1 MQHCFGDY
9 GFFLVQDNTIKTK
22 KLGTCIKNF
31 FEPLPFLFLLNII
44 SEIALPIS
52 LSFRL
57 LATCQGALLLCWHF
71 TTLLPCRYLL
81 SEMSILV
88 FSPELESLF
97 LLCSRWPYQYSIV
110 MGLRFE
116 GHSFLVKGGG
126 EKREFFWYTFFV
138 YWEIFWIAYADLS
151 CRPDDPQVKVFLQN
165 IPLKGW
171 WKCLFK

>member
-1 MQHCFGDY
+1 MFDN
-9 GFFLVQDNTIKTK
+9 FAPELV
-22 KLGTCIKNF
+22 
-31 FEPLPFLFLLNII
+31 
-44 SEIALPIS
+44 
-52 LSFRL
+52 R
-57 LATCQGALLLCWHF
+57 
-71 TTLLPCRYLL
+71 L
-81 SEMSILV
+81 SETSIL
-88 FSPELESLF
+88 FIIPAITF
-97 LLCSRWPYQYSIV
+97 LMD

-171 WKCLFK
+171 